1 MDPHLRQW
9 TRDLRDLRGY
19 SPHTLRAY
27 TANLA
32 DLAEFL
38 ESRGQTL
45 GTATLTDLRSWLSLI
60 RTRGRPAGQPLA
72 ASTMARN
79 VAAVR
84 SFYRWMIR
92 EDRIESNPA
101 ARLKNPKIPTR
112 TPRFLDVDEASS
124 VVENPHQTGWFH
136 TRNRALLELMYGAGL
151 RVSEAV
157 SLDVVDLDQSGRLVR
172 VMGKGRKERLVPYGP
187 PAADAIR
194 EWLAMRPM
202 EGPLFL
208 NRYRRRLSA
217 RSAWRIVREA
227 GAVNG
232 VSGLH
237 PHALRHSC
245 ATHLL
250 GSGADLRAI
259 QEQLGHATLST
270 TQRYTHVDA
279 AHLLKVYR
287 SAHPRA
293 AVDESEG

>member
-9 TRDLRDLRGY
+9 THELRHIRGY

-27 TANLA
+27 TANLR
-32 DLAEFL
+32 DLSDFL
-38 ESRGQTL
+38 AARGQSL
-45 GTATLTDLRSWLSLI
+45 QTATLTDLRSWLSTI
-60 RTRGRPAGQPLA
+60 RTRGRPIGSPLA
-72 ASTMARN
+72 PSTMARH

-92 EDRIESNPA
+92 ENLIESSPA
-101 ARLKNPKIPTR
+101 ARLKNPKIPTK

-124 VVENPHQTGWFH
+124 VVENPHQGGWFH

-157 SLDVVDLDQSGRLVR
+157 ALDVMDLDQPSRLVR
-172 VMGKGRKERLVPYGP
+172 VMGKGRKERVVPYGP
-187 PAADAIR
+187 PAADALR
-194 EWLAMRPM
+194 AWLTARPLD
-202 EGPLFL
+202 GPLFL

-227 GAVNG
+227 GVVNG

-293 AVDESEG
+293 ATDESEG